1 LISIKLRSHAEQNLM
16 FIKVCSTSCAHH
28 IFLFSNRRKAMNLS
42 GVLVVARPD
51 ALSSVA
57 ELLRE
62 LPGVEP
68 HQQDPITG
76 RLVAVLE
83 AEDVQ
88 AEIDLLKQIQS
99 LPGVAMAEMVTHY
112 FEEDTQALNEI
123 PAELQSHAGLSEQ
136 VLAELNA

>member
-1 LISIKLRSHAEQNLM
+1 
-16 FIKVCSTSCAHH
+16 
-28 IFLFSNRRKAMNLS
+28 MNLS
-42 GVLVVARPD
+42 GVLVVTRPD

-57 ELLRE
+57 KALCE
-62 LPGVEP
+62 LPGVGV
-68 HQQDPITG
+68 HQQDPATG

-83 AEDVQ
+83 AEDIQ

-112 FEEDTQALNEI
+112 FEEDTQLINEI
-123 PAELQSHAGLSEQ
+123 PPELQSHGGLNDQ